1 MQQEQFKQEIL
12 PLRKKLLRYARN
24 MLGDV
29 EEAEDVIQE
38 VYLKLW
44 RMRGELQSYE
54 SIIALSS
61 RITKNLCINQLR
73 VRGRS
78 QESLDDLVITDDEP
92 GPDVRMEQKDSME
105 HVMRL
110 IDCLPKLQQAVLRM
124 RHVDG
129 FEIEEIA
136 ELTGSN
142 AEAIRVNLSRA
153 RKKVRDD
160 FFKIQKEK
168 KSN

>member
-1 MQQEQFKQEIL
+1 MQQEQFKQQVL
-12 PLRKKLLRYARN
+12 PLRKKLLQYAQR

-29 EEAEDVIQE
+29 EDAEDVIQE

-44 RMRGELQSYE
+44 HMRDKLQSYD

-61 RITKNLCINQLR
+61 RITKNLCINKLKIR
-73 VRGRS
+73 DRS
-78 QESLDDLVITDDEP
+78 QESLEGLIVKDEEP
-92 GPDVRMEQKDSME
+92 EPDVRLEQKDNVE
-105 HVMRL
+105 HVMKL
-110 IDCLPKLQQAVLRM
+110 IDCLPKLQQTILRM

-136 ELTGSN
+136 DLTGSN

-153 RKKVRDD
+153 RKKVRDQ
-160 FFKIQKEK
+160 FLKL
-168 KSN
+168 

>member
-1 MQQEQFKQEIL
+1 MQQEQFKQEVL
-12 PLRKKLLRYARN
+12 PLRKKLLRYAQR
-24 MLGDV
+24 MLDDV

-44 RMRGELQSYE
+44 NIRDKLLSYD

-61 RITKNLCINQLR
+61 RITKNLCINHLR
-73 VRGRS
+73 VRGRT
-78 QESLDDLVITDDEP
+78 QESLDDLAVTDEEP
-92 GPDVRMEQKDSME
+92 EPDVRLEQKDNVE

-110 IDCLPKLQQAVLRM
+110 IDSLPKLQQSILRM

-136 ELTGSN
+136 QLTGSN
-142 AEAIRVNLSRA
+142 VESIRVNLSRA
-153 RKKVRDD
+153 RKKVREQ
-160 FFKIQKEK
+160 FFKI
-168 KSN
+168 

>member
-1 MQQEQFKQEIL
+1 MQQEQFKKEVL
-12 PLRKKLLRYARN
+12 PLRKKLLRYALRI
-24 MLGDV
+24 LGDV
-29 EEAEDVIQE
+29 EEAEDIIQE

-44 RMRGELQSYE
+44 RMRGELQSYD

-78 QESLDDLVITDDEP
+78 QESFDDLVVMDEETE
-92 GPDVRMEQKDSME
+92 PDVRLEQKDSVE

-110 IDCLPKLQQAVLRM
+110 IDCLPKLQKAILRM

-129 FEIEEIA
+129 YDIEEIA

-142 AEAIRVNLSRA
+142 VEAIRMNLSRA
-153 RKKVRDD
+153 RKK
-160 FFKIQKEK
+160 IKEQFLK
-168 KSN
+168 M

>member
-1 MQQEQFKQEIL
+1 MQQEQFKQEVL
-12 PLRKKLLRYARN
+12 PLRKKLLRYAQR

-38 VYLKLW
+38 VFLKLW
-44 RMRGELQSYE
+44 NIRGELQSYD

-73 VRGRS
+73 FRGRT
-78 QESLDDLVITDDEP
+78 QESLDDIVVTDEEP
-92 GPDVRMEQKDSME
+92 EPDVRLEQKDSIE
-105 HVMRL
+105 HVMNL
-110 IDCLPKLQQAVLRM
+110 IDCLPKLQQSILRM

-129 FEIEEIA
+129 FEINEIA

-153 RKKVRDD
+153 RKKVRDQ
-160 FFKIQKEK
+160 FFKI
-168 KSN
+168 